1 MFLHSLVPSFATTW
15 YGKGK
20 KKKKKKDKK
29 GGKRK
34 GGRGGKKETKEK
46 KEKRLKKEQAK
57 LDKEKAREEQKAKKD
72 LFNKAKKAQSGCT
85 QYNTIFGVEII
96 TVLKWC
102 TWSFMMIFAYHVGFC
117 LIVRKHVWIMSSQ

>member
-1 MFLHSLVPSFATTW
+1 MIRQ
-15 YGKGK
+15 GQEKE
-20 KKKKKKDKK
+20 KKKKDKK

-57 LDKEKAREEQKAKKD
+57 
-72 LFNKAKKAQSGCT
+72 CT
-85 QYNTIFGVEII
+85 QYKTIFGVEII

-117 LIVRKHVWIMSSQ
+117 LMVRKHVWIMSSQ